1 MLAAALPATA
11 QIALSSRIFQ
21 NQCSASLRVADD
33 PNGAEVYVLKQGSAG
48 TYTDWVWEISAKPGP
63 STDAAIS
70 LTGFNVTVE
79 PNHRS
84 PQSPSDVY
92 YVYVTLPPDPSGA
105 GRMVTDNG
113 TPMGT
118 SGAMG
123 SSTVQVVGA
132 RMGWSAAPVA
142 PTAVGTP
149 GNTGGAGGV
158 VGLNA
163 VFGTIA
169 ETNTTLPNPANLAC
183 TVGGQVV
190 DPTIPTPPGTT
201 LAGIKGYNVYRIPG
215 TMAAPPAGPA
225 AFNVAGAFQ
234 YYVPLDSFTPVADQ
248 GGLGMPTRP
257 ATAPSDTRPNDL
269 AGIQN
274 LDGAF
279 YTGDESLVFQDTGNQ
294 PDGTPR
300 PAMAGTPPMVNGGFW
315 YAVQPV
321 VGMGTTDVATAFNG
335 IGFTNNP
342 GTTFF
347 GNHVIMVNGY
357 EAIDLNLDGNMEFYN
372 PNASL
377 GFEGLGLTNKSL
389 PLLSAP
395 FFGDTTMAALPAGE
409 QVTFTADLTGQVV
422 NISFTLGLEGSNV
435 RGFNVFRLGGGDR
448 QKVNEQLIAAQGG
461 EGSVYTVVDSAYASS
476 RRVRRD
482 AAAQYE
488 LEIVYDGAPSRV
500 VGPFEVTTSGRE
512 TGRRS
517 R

>member
-1 MLAAALPATA
+1 MLAAALPASA
-11 QIALSSRIFQ
+11 QFAMADRTFQ
-21 NQCSASLRVADD
+21 NQCGTALRVADD
-33 PNGAEVYVLKQGSAG
+33 PVGAEVYVLKQGSSG
-48 TYTDWVWEISAKPGP
+48 SYTDWVWEVSAKPGP

-70 LTGFNVTVE
+70 LTGVNITVE
-79 PNHRS
+79 PNHRAS
-84 PQSPSDVY
+84 QSPSDVY
-92 YVYVTLPPDPSGA
+92 YIYVTLPPDASGA
-105 GRMVTDNG
+105 GRMITDND
-113 TPMGT
+113 TPARS

-123 SSTVQVVGA
+123 SATVQVVGA
-132 RMGWSAAPVA
+132 RMGWTAS
-142 PTAVGTP
+142 PTAPSAIGTP
-149 GNTGGAGGV
+149 GNTSGAGGV

-169 ETNTTLPNPANLAC
+169 ETNTTLPNPANLSC
-183 TVGGQVV
+183 TVGGAVT
-190 DPTIPTPPGTT
+190 DPTNPLTT
-201 LAGIKGYNVYRIPG
+201 LAGIKGYNVFRIPG
-215 TMAAPPAGPA
+215 TLAAPPAGPA
-225 AFNVAGAFQ
+225 AFSVPGAFQ

-248 GGLGMPTRP
+248 GGLTMPTRP

-300 PAMAGTPPMVNGGFW
+300 PAAAGAPPMINGGYW

-321 VGMGTTDVATAFNG
+321 VGMGTIDVSTAFNG

-342 GTTFF
+342 TTTFF

-357 EAIDLNLDGNMEFYN
+357 QAIDLNLDGNMEFYN
-372 PNASL
+372 PNAAL
-377 GFEGLGLTNKSL
+377 GVQGLGLTNKSL

-395 FFGDTTMAALPAGE
+395 FFGDTAMAALPAGE
-409 QVTFTADLTGQVV
+409 QVTFTADVSGQVV
-422 NISFTLGLEGSNV
+422 NISFSLGLEGSNV

-448 QKVNEQLIAAQGG
+448 QKINEQLIAAQGG
-461 EGSVYTVVDSAYASS
+461 EGSVYSVVDSAYASS

-500 VGPFEVTTSGRE
+500 VGPFQVTTSGRE
-512 TGRRS
+512 TGRRT